1 VQGEKPF
8 HSSIFVASS
17 LRDRLPSPAGE
28 AMGFY
33 AGAVN
38 PTYRYN
44 SRRGFWDNARQLH
57 RTVRPLFTNKN
68 LFQDPLMWCYLE
80 PTILEA
86 INFKKLGR
94 LVPAGSSRHQKLA
107 AFSTR
112 DDVVTAILKR
122 EKMDS
127 LEKITT
133 GTAVTNL
140 TRLDFPREY
149 GALELDRLI
158 MKPGGGFPLVNFNLV
173 LGAVTCAG
181 KLSLVI
187 EFVEDNV
194 KVKAMAEIRDRALEF
209 LLEK

>member
-1 VQGEKPF
+1 LSLIRILRLRGGKARRSAQDACLMVRFQGLFGRKLDKELKVM
-8 HSSIFVASS
+8 S
-17 LRDRLPSPAGE
+17 
-28 AMGFY
+28 
-33 AGAVN
+33 
-38 PTYRYN
+38 
-44 SRRGFWDNARQLH
+44 DNHGIKAYKRQLTPIE
-57 RTVRPLFTNKN
+57 RLFTRSPFA
-68 LFQDPLMWCYLE
+68 LVTMVARIRGTVTESMLQ
-80 PTILEA
+80 EA
-86 INFKKLGR
+86 VSKVR
-94 LVPAGSSRHQKLA
+94 QRHQLA
-107 AFSTR
+107 AFSAR
-112 DDVVTAILKR
+112 DDVVTTILKR

-127 LEKITT
+127 LERIST

-140 TRLDFPREY
+140 TRLDFPRGY

-194 KVKAMAEIRDRALEF
+194 AVKAMEKIRDRALEF